1 MNKLELNPER
11 KRKQLIKAFKD
22 SVSNDHTLF
31 DGTIRKPFLNTP
43 DRIFFMSMYS
53 YTDDEAVPFVYLRFR
68 NENKL
73 FYGEP
78 GTIHN
83 NIRPNVQQYLTSRG
97 YKPSDITG
105 YKSDDKYSDNRNYQ
119 QGGFLD
125 FADEEFLIKGRYFVI
140 DVPYINQNCVV
151 FGFWFMHKYPMEL
164 TNEIVYQ
171 VCRDNHLFDRRIF
184 IINGSKPLI
193 EYNSF
198 MPGDDE
204 IEDNTEQAILH
215 MLPSGKKWK
224 ETAGFRNIRDKQLG
238 KKLTM
243 SNGKEMPMAQYNALR
258 YVDESVINESVDKNL
273 EEKVRKA
280 VRDMIKNGELPKYY
294 DEDKAPLEMA
304 EHYAYI
310 LKKVFGDDYE
320 IYHTQ
325 SMEDDDICCAVI
337 DDEFKKNGGHY
348 DMDDC
353 ENHLESVKKWLD
365 KIIKEEYSI
374 MSTKKIYLT
383 ESQIEYIK
391 NKLLLEGD
399 SRLKA
404 VDRIIDTEFNG
415 LLNPDD
421 VVRGE
426 EYYVNGNLNTT
437 WRQYLLYS
445 LRHTF
450 GLMTN
455 NDVQYLPLVAKLAFG
470 NEVQFEKTN
479 DNGRQIALLHK
490 IVMLLKKQPE
500 LFQQLNKQRDSI
512 TFSQIYEQLKSQIE
526 SVEQSDAATANQI
539 QERSDYDIIE
549 VPDFKTAK
557 KYGDYSCSGSKLCYT
572 QGKSTWEQYK
582 GKNGKNRVYVC
593 LKRGWENIPEKPSE
607 GNPYDEYGT
616 SMIFVFINP
625 EGDISTSNCRWNHEN
640 VAPYNG
646 DADHAFTKTTLAK
659 TVGRNFNATF
669 KPYDKKQ
676 LYQMGVVT
684 FEDVPEL
691 LAQGVDPDNIFDYV
705 DVFVEGFCLVRLNGK
720 YNFINPDNYVNPE
733 SYSNTS
739 FRLISPN
746 KWFDH
751 ALYFNNDYAV
761 VGLNGRKNFI
771 NREGK
776 ILSPNLWFDYAS
788 DFYNRNAKVMLNNS
802 FGCIN
807 ANGEINWN
815 VSPNVFFDYI
825 SKFNDGYAQVR
836 LDDVFNFIDTENNL
850 LWTKPIGKWFD
861 DVNEFHDGY
870 AEVIFRDKEFFL
882 RKDGILCDY
891 ETKEPIQNIN
901 ENTRQIETKRKRIYL
916 TENQIDYLKKEL
928 EKARKETNTNPTEGQ
943 KEAGNYKMGRVN
955 VYGFEIAIENPK
967 GSYRKGKDKNGKA
980 WKCLMHNDYG
990 YFTHTKAVD
999 GDAVDVFLGKDLDCK
1014 TIFAI
1019 DQVINGKFD
1028 ETKIMFGFK
1037 TEEEAKK
1044 AYLSNYNKG
1053 WKGLGKVTEV
1063 SIDDFKGW
1071 LYDGY
1076 KQRKPFS
1083 EYNEIKKKK
1092 LNEMV
1097 DFYNKEKLLLGD
1109 DGDYVHVIN
1118 ETFDDVI
1125 SEYENKNAVPFLTR
1139 ESIDEFVDDNELG
1152 DVLQSFDIQKQLNP
1166 KFWINGKLNSRVRLR
1181 LLDIAD
1187 TFFDSMELNWVKSK
1201 DIIMTGSL
1209 ANYNWSKFSDIDLH
1223 IIVDFKE
1230 VDDRVEF
1237 VKDYF
1242 DSKKSIWNSQHEDLK
1257 IYGYPVELYVQ
1268 DENEE
1273 HTASGVYSLEKDKW
1287 LREPER
1293 DSLTAVKLDKE
1304 CIVHKT
1310 KNIIDKIDSLESE
1323 CEGEKDEAK
1332 LDTLSA
1338 KVKGLFDKIKG
1349 MRKESLKSGSELGI
1363 GNIIFKTLRRL
1374 GYIGKLVDL
1383 KRITF
1388 DKINSIK

>member
-1 MNKLELNPER
+1 MKKLELNDKQ
-11 KRKQLIKAFKD
+11 KRKNMIDLFKL
-22 SVSNDHTLF
+22 SVENSKNKF
-31 DGTIRKPFLNTP
+31 NTP
-43 DRIFFMSMYS
+43 DEIFFCGEQD
-53 YTDDEAVPFVYLRFR
+53 YTQDNAIPFVYLRFR

-78 GTIHN
+78 GTIHD

-119 QGGFLD
+119 QGIFLD
-125 FADEEFLIKGRYFVI
+125 FADEEFVIKGRYFVI

-151 FGFWFMHKYPMEL
+151 FGFWYMHKYPMEL

-184 IINGSKPLI
+184 IINGGKPLI

-215 MLPSGKKWK
+215 MLPGGKKWK

-280 VRDMIKNGELPKYY
+280 VRDMIKDGELPKYY
-294 DEDKAPLEMA
+294 GEDKAPLEMA
-304 EHYAYI
+304 EHYAHI

-353 ENHLESVKKWLD
+353 KNHLESVKKWLD
-365 KIIKEEYSI
+365 KIIKEEYS
-374 MSTKKIYLT
+374 MMTTKKIYLT
-383 ESQIEYIK
+383 ESQLSYI
-391 NKLLLEGD
+391 
-399 SRLKA
+399 
-404 VDRIIDTEFNG
+404 
-415 LLNPDD
+415 
-421 VVRGE
+421 
-426 EYYVNGNLNTT
+426 
-437 WRQYLLYS
+437 
-445 LRHTF
+445 
-450 GLMTN
+450 
-455 NDVQYLPLVAKLAFG
+455 
-470 NEVQFEKTN
+470 
-479 DNGRQIALLHK
+479 
-490 IVMLLKKQPE
+490 
-500 LFQQLNKQRDSI
+500 
-512 TFSQIYEQLKSQIE
+512 
-526 SVEQSDAATANQI
+526 
-539 QERSDYDIIE
+539 
-549 VPDFKTAK
+549 
-557 KYGDYSCSGSKLCYT
+557 
-572 QGKSTWEQYK
+572 
-582 GKNGKNRVYVC
+582 
-593 LKRGWENIPEKPSE
+593 
-607 GNPYDEYGT
+607 
-616 SMIFVFINP
+616 
-625 EGDISTSNCRWNHEN
+625 
-640 VAPYNG
+640 
-646 DADHAFTKTTLAK
+646 
-659 TVGRNFNATF
+659 
-669 KPYDKKQ
+669 
-676 LYQMGVVT
+676 
-684 FEDVPEL
+684 
-691 LAQGVDPDNIFDYV
+691 
-705 DVFVEGFCLVRLNGK
+705 
-720 YNFINPDNYVNPE
+720 
-733 SYSNTS
+733 
-739 FRLISPN
+739 
-746 KWFDH
+746 
-751 ALYFNNDYAV
+751 
-761 VGLNGRKNFI
+761 
-771 NREGK
+771 
-776 ILSPNLWFDYAS
+776 
-788 DFYNRNAKVMLNNS
+788 
-802 FGCIN
+802 
-807 ANGEINWN
+807 
-815 VSPNVFFDYI
+815 
-825 SKFNDGYAQVR
+825 
-836 LDDVFNFIDTENNL
+836 
-850 LWTKPIGKWFD
+850 
-861 DVNEFHDGY
+861 
-870 AEVIFRDKEFFL
+870 
-882 RKDGILCDY
+882 
-891 ETKEPIQNIN
+891 
-901 ENTRQIETKRKRIYL
+901 
-916 TENQIDYLKKEL
+916 KKEL

-955 VYGFEIAIENPK
+955 IYGFEIAIENPK

-1063 SIDDFKGW
+1063 SIDDFKEW
-1071 LYDGY
+1071 LYDGH

-1083 EYNEIKKKK
+1083 EYNEIKKQK

-1097 DFYNKEKLLLGD
+1097 DFCKRKKLLFGD
-1109 DGDYVHVIN
+1109 DGDYVHVIDK
-1118 ETFDDVI
+1118 TFDDVI

-1187 TFFDSMELNWVKSK
+1187 TFFDSMELDWVKPK

-1223 IIVDFKE
+1223 IVVDFKE

-1242 DSKKSIWNSQHEDLK
+1242 DSKKSIWNNQHEDLK

-1268 DENEE
+1268 DKNEE
-1273 HTASGVYSLEKDKW
+1273 HTASGVYSLEEDKW

-1293 DSLTAVKLDKE
+1293 DSLAAVKLDKE
-1304 CIVHKT
+1304 RITHKT
-1310 KNIIDKIDSLESE
+1310 KNIVDKIDTLEGE
-1323 CEGEKDEAK
+1323 CNGEKDEAK

-1349 MRKESLKSGSELGI
+1349 MRKDSLKNGGELSE
-1363 GNIIFKTLRRL
+1363 GNVIYKTLRRL